1 MANDL
6 ADFLIFSFGYRCPGR
21 EITEAKILFI
31 IGSFPGGFIG
41 WGKVLHLEESRVIH
55 IEEIGSGDM
64 TSDGG
69 RKMELALVVVYLVER
84 GVTPNKLSCFNP
96 VKDVLMEVGEK

>member
-1 MANDL
+1 
-6 ADFLIFSFGYRCPGR
+6 
-21 EITEAKILFI
+21 
-31 IGSFPGGFIG
+31 
-41 WGKVLHLEESRVIH
+41 
-55 IEEIGSGDM
+55 M

-69 RKMELALVVVYLVER
+69 RKMELALEVVYLVER